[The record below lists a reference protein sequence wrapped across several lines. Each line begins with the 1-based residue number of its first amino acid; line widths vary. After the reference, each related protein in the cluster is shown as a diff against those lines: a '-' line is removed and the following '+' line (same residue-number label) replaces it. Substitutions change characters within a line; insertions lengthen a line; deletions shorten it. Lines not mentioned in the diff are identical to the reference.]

1 MSAPLFNKNT
11 PRACAWCL
19 HGKSSDY
26 TDEIFCIK
34 RGITNKND
42 SCRHYKYDVLKR
54 TPKKTKPAGEYSA
67 EDFKL

>member
-1 MSAPLFNKNT
+1 MAKPLFNKSIS
-11 PRACAWCL
+11 PSCAHCM
-19 HGKSSDY
+19 HGRTSEY

-34 RGITNKND
+34 RGITNKNE

-54 TPKKTKPAGEYSA
+54 IPTRIKPAADYTP